1 MNSYCE
7 MVFNQINV
15 NIHSLTAIINDV
27 TEEELAY
34 RPLPHKRSI
43 QELLQHLCLICS
55 ADILLGMHVY
65 TF

>member
-34 RPLPHKRSI
+34 RPLLTSGLFKSCCSI
-43 QELLQHLCLICS
+43 YVSFVVQTI
-55 ADILLGMHVY
+55 I
-65 TF
+65 FP